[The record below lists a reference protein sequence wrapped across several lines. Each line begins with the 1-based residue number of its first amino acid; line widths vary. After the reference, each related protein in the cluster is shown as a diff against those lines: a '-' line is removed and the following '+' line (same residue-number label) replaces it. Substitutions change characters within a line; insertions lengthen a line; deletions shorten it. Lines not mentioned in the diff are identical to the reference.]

1 MNDDPTNP
9 DPNVRLD
16 LGAWLSG
23 PCLPVCGRCGQ
34 PKPDDGNDWCTSC
47 ENENAADVLAAL
59 RGTGSSGAEVQTI
72 AEFLHRYGDRWQL
85 EEHPAFRVWLAVHRP
100 TPTSEHVIV
109 AERIT
114 ELAAKVAAAE
124 AARDLSGHADA

>member
-1 MNDDPTNP
+1 MADEHLPASFCPRRQDTTGW
-9 DPNVRLD
+9 VSGSS
-16 LGAWLSG
+16 GAEAT
-23 PCLPVCGRCGQ
+23 CQRCGQ
-34 PKPDDGNDWCTSC
+34 PKPDDGNDWCASC

-72 AEFLHRYGDRWQL
+72 AEFLHTYGDRWQL

-109 AERIT
+109 AEEIT
-114 ELAAKVAAAE
+114 DLAAKIAAAE
-124 AARDLSGHADA
+124 QAEQ